1 LERTSLKKIGV
12 LGVAMLAS
20 VGSALGGSSVAPADQ
35 RVARPSVESLENY
48 TLLSRDSAHFKLGKV
63 DLSTEERASLAGL
76 ANRLVQTRQA
86 VIELRGYA
94 DGAGSTE
101 QNVALSSERADVIQR
116 LLIERGVAADR
127 IVAFG
132 LGAVDPAGPALN
144 PDHQRVDIRVFLQAT
159 RDLSQRGAVV
169 TNVVA
174 KGASAAK

>member
-1 LERTSLKKIGV
+1 LERISFRTISV
-12 LGVAMLAS
+12 LGVAILAS
-20 VGSALGGSSVAPADQ
+20 MGSALGGSSVTPADQ
-35 RVARPSVESLENY
+35 VARPSVASLENY
-48 TLLSRDSAHFKLGKV
+48 TLLSRDSAHFALGKA
-63 DLSTEERASLAGL
+63 DLSPEGRASLGSL
-76 ANRLVQTRQA
+76 ANRLSRTLQA

-101 QNVALSSERADVIQR
+101 QNVALSTERAQVIQR
-116 LLIERGVAADR
+116 FLIERGVPTDR
-127 IVAFG
+127 ILVLG
-132 LGAVDPAGPALN
+132 LGAVDPASQALN

>member
-1 LERTSLKKIGV
+1 MSALDRTAKQVEL
-12 LGVAMLAS
+12 LGVNPFRGKHAKRGARKQTP
-20 VGSALGGSSVAPADQ
+20 GGSVCDAFN
-35 RVARPSVESLENY
+35 R
-48 TLLSRDSAHFKLGKV
+48 
-63 DLSTEERASLAGL
+63 L